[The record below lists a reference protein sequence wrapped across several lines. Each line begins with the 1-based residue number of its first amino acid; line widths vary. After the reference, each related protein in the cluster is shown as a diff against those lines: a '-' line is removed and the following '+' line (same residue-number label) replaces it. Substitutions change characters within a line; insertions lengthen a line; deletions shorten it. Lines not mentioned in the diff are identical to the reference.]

1 MGGNMNGM
9 VSLLLIF
16 VVFWFFL
23 IRPQQKQAKQRAEM
37 LTALKMG
44 DKIVTIGG
52 ICGTVSRITDEK
64 IYVEV
69 SEGVVIEMLRNAIST
84 VEEDLSD
91 LKDPFEE
98 DDDLEDDDIYYDEEE
113 EIVDTESNRDKKT
126 V

>member
-16 VVFWFFL
+16 VIFWFFL

-52 ICGTVSRITDEK
+52 ICGTVSRITDDK

-69 SEGVVIEMLRNAIST
+69 AEGIVIEMLRNAIST
-84 VEEDLSD
+84 VEEDLSN

-98 DDDLEDDDIYYDEEE
+98 DEVEEDDDIYYDEEE
-113 EIVDTESNRDKKT
+113 VIDVEEDSNKKKM
-126 V
+126 

>member
-9 VSLLLIF
+9 LSLLLIF
-16 VVFWFFL
+16 VVFWLFM

-37 LTALKMG
+37 LTALKAG

-98 DDDLEDDDIYYDEEE
+98 EDDLEDDDIYYEEEE